1 MNKSENINE
10 LALALSKAQASMNNA
25 KKDSKNP
32 FFKSSYADLASVWDA
47 AREPLSSNELAIMQ
61 TTIPSDKD
69 EVIVET
75 ILAHSSG
82 QWISS
87 VLALPVS
94 KADSQ
99 GYGSA
104 LTYARR
110 YGLSSMVGVAP
121 AEDDGNAATAAAPK
135 KIVRETI
142 TPEVAKMISEC
153 HNVDNL
159 ELTYQENLATVTS
172 QKEKDSLIAACK
184 AKKERLTNAL
194 APKKNIRE
202 TITSMDQ
209 LDKCTAIKW
218 TIESKDE

>member
-135 KIVRETI
+135 KIIRTTI
-142 TPEVAKMISEC
+142 TSEAEKLISCCNDADQLEEAYKMII
-153 HNVDNL
+153 
-159 ELTYQENLATVTS
+159 LTVNSAA
-172 QKEKDSLIAACK
+172 EKASLISACK
-184 AKKERLTNAL
+184 ARKEQLVNADFVAEL
-194 APKKNIRE
+194 
-202 TITSMDQ
+202 
-209 LDKCTAIKW
+209 
-218 TIESKDE
+218 ESKDE